1 MSDRTSDDVRLLEY
15 IAEFRQSVK
24 DHGLAA
30 WLSWD
35 EYRACERAKPPH
47 GVYSS
52 AQLSIFREEP

>member
-15 IAEFRQSVK
+15 IAEFRYSVRT
-24 DHGLAA
+24 HGLAA

-35 EYRACERAKPPH
+35 EYCACERAKPPH
-47 GVYSS
+47 GVYPS

>member
-1 MSDRTSDDVRLLEY
+1 MSDRTSDDVRLLEFV
-15 IAEFRQSVK
+15 AEFRQSVK
-24 DHGLAA
+24 DHGFAA

-35 EYRACERAKPPH
+35 EYYACQRAKPPH